1 MFTMSSLYRDHASRC
16 VFRAGRALAAVG
28 LLAGWLSACAPGSN
42 LPTLPGTDPSAYRL
56 GVNEEVNVVTFG
68 QGQLSGIFHINSRG
82 DIDMPL
88 LGEIPAAGET
98 TTGLEQQ
105 IEAQLK
111 QKALLTEPNV
121 TVAITKYRPI
131 FILGEVKT
139 PGEYPYQ
146 PGMTVLTAVAVAGGF
161 TYRAVTS
168 YASIQR
174 EVDDHLVE
182 GRVSRNRAVEP
193 GDVINI
199 FERHF

>member
-1 MFTMSSLYRDHASRC
+1 MFTMSWLFRARASRGAFFAC
-16 VFRAGRALAAVG
+16 RAIAAAGLVG
-28 LLAGWLSACAPGSN
+28 GSLSACAPGSN

-56 GVNEEVNVVTFG
+56 GVNEEVNVVTYG
-68 QGQLSGIFHINSRG
+68 QGQLSGVFHINSRG
-82 DIDMPL
+82 DIDLPL

-98 TTGLEQQ
+98 TTGLEHQ

-111 QKALLTEPNV
+111 QKALLTDPNV

-146 PGMTVLTAVAVAGGF
+146 PGMTVLTAVAIAGGF
-161 TYRAVTS
+161 TYRAVTT